1 MTYYYDRLKNTFVSD
16 TDATD
21 LGKDVPVRKPNAVPP
36 KTKTIKKFNQG
47 GSAASKPL
55 IPNIEKYVDLYDD
68 PKEDDFKL
76 QYNPNTGLY
85 TNKVGTVSARNAVD
99 ATAINKYLKNKT
111 RLGTWEVMN
120 LNERNNLKSKD
131 PNVKKEARKNLRE
144 LKKIERKSKSNPF
157 TEKKSSIE
165 TPGLTKETKLD
176 TYIPP
181 KLIETPKK
189 PIEQIIFEKA
199 QQRLKLEQEAHDKQY
214 GRGGI
219 PELARPR

>member
-165 TPGLTKETKLD
+165 TPGLTKQTKLD
-176 TYIPP
+176 TQVPP
-181 KLIETPKK
+181 KFDVPIFPKRK
-189 PIEQIIFEKA
+189 FEKDNTL
-199 QQRLKLEQEAHDKQY
+199 QILEAERNKPDPDLFK
-214 GRGGI
+214 GLGI
-219 PELARPR
+219 FLNKKI